1 MKNAVSEMAIVDG
14 KLMVKTLQSMKHDT
28 TLPDLTEIEALVGE
42 RERRRGL
49 VDRYRQAGFQ
59 AMSDKLWNES
69 LAIGIEI
76 TKLTFEEK
84 LNAYREKG
92 YFVMKAPE
100 WRGKLS
106 GAETGLTFDLP
117 YIIVTPNRKFA
128 EHMDYQALYK
138 VGIQN
143 WVGDVPSRVLEAVE
157 QIQVDTDLRV
167 GQLAI
172 LFVALRSKVL
182 ELVADFVRQDPVL
195 VADLGDHYVVLK
207 MWGADLEPISLALL
221 DTDLLEANK

>member
-1 MKNAVSEMAIVDG
+1 MSEMKIVDG
-14 KLMVKTLQSMKHDT
+14 ELMVQTLQSMRHDT

-49 VDRYRQAGFQ
+49 VSRYRQAGFT
-59 AMSDKLWNES
+59 AMSDKIQNEAD
-69 LAIGIEI
+69 AILIEI
-76 TKLTFEEK
+76 GKLKLEER
-84 LNAYREKG
+84 LNAFREAG
-92 YFVMKAPE
+92 YFVMNAPE
-100 WRGKLS
+100 WRGELS
-106 GAETGLTFDLP
+106 GAETGLNFDIP
-117 YIIVTPNRKFA
+117 YIIVSPNRKFA

-143 WVGDVPSRVLEAVE
+143 WVGDVPSQVLEAVE
-157 QIQVDTDLRV
+157 QVQTDTGFSV
-167 GQLAI
+167 GQLGI

-207 MWGADLEPISLALL
+207 MWGDDLADLSLALL
-221 DTDLLEANK
+221 DTDLLEDNK